1 MRGLVVGYTLLD
13 WLGGFMRGTY
23 GASIIPVRPGLRCCL
38 EGSHGACV
46 LKLSL
51 WLDLVGAQ
59 VPCGLM
65 EYAFINQVSLGWRR
79 CLMRGLMACSVH
91 LERLGHFMARLSS

>member
-1 MRGLVVGYTLLD
+1 MERASFQFDLVCAV
-13 WLGGFMRGTY
+13 
-23 GASIIPVRPGLRCCL
+23 ASD
-38 EGSHGACV
+38 GSHGACV